1 MSIKLLIVATASLA
15 IGAYFF
21 LNEMP
26 EREEAILL
34 ESSSNENNLPKA
46 KTTLKT
52 DTDIAEPQKESAEEE
67 GSVVASVLPKQED
80 KDDHKLEKN
89 PTTLANNPDEFG
101 NEQEIEYEPLSIGEF
116 IPALP
121 AELIALEQEYKSTRK
136 NNTVQT
142 EAEIQAEFESF
153 NAEVNAVSIGK
164 EIEEFI
170 PVDGIAEYESAEG
183 IEIGEFIPVD

>member
-80 KDDHKLEKN
+80 KDDHKLEK
-89 PTTLANNPDEFG
+89 T
-101 NEQEIEYEPLSIGEF
+101 Q
-116 IPALP
+116 
-121 AELIALEQEYKSTRK
+121 QH
-136 NNTVQT
+136 
-142 EAEIQAEFESF
+142 
-153 NAEVNAVSIGK
+153 
-164 EIEEFI
+164 
-170 PVDGIAEYESAEG
+170 
-183 IEIGEFIPVD
+183 